1 MPMNKPKT
9 YAEKLRDPR
18 WQEKRL
24 RCFDKAEWTC
34 ELCRV
39 ERPSAGL
46 QVHHPIYLTGLD
58 PWEYPDEILNV
69 LCEPCHVARQEIERQ
84 FFYKVA
90 LAIRWKDNDELKDMP
105 VWWMFETKKFTPKEE
120 EE

>member
-1 MPMNKPKT
+1 MTKPKT

-24 RCFDKAEWTC
+24 RCLDKAMWTC
-34 ELCRV
+34 ELCKAV
-39 ERPSAGL
+39 RPSAGL
-46 QVHHPIYLTGLD
+46 QVHHPIYLSGLD
-58 PWEYPDEILNV
+58 PWDYPDDILMV
-69 LCEPCHVARQEIERQ
+69 LCDPCHVARQEIERQ

-90 LAIRWKDNDELKDMP
+90 MAIRWRDNDDLRETP
-105 VWWMFETKKFTPKEE
+105 VWWMFETKKFNPKEE